1 MKSIIKNKFNIE
13 KYILMIIMIVLIG
26 LPSLKLLSYILYTSG
41 ILYDSFQINQVYLL
55 WLTIPF
61 LFIVYILDIIINNKK
76 INYVDIIIYF
86 LIILSIVSTIF
97 AVDRNI
103 SIYGEHKRNEG
114 LLSIISYYL
123 IFLNLKN
130 ITNKKYVNII
140 IKTIITVGIVQVIY
154 AILQVYTE
162 FNFIKHYSRPYM
174 ASSLSGNP
182 NFFGGYMVMH
192 TLIMFVLYMFK
203 EKKIYLYL
211 SVLFFIGLCLAS
223 STGPFLGLI
232 ITIIFFTIFY
242 RKKIDFKKLFKIL
255 FIYLIIFIVIDLS
268 VKFVQENIFKNSIE
282 DNYNITRELIKK
294 GGTNGFGNGRL
305 ELWKNSLP
313 LINKYWLTGAG
324 LDNFGKV
331 YGVRNGL
338 YFDKAHN
345 VYLQMIITNGLIT
358 LILYLVLCLICCLKS
373 LKLKDELY
381 ISLFIAFVGYSIQA
395 FANISVIDVAPT
407 FFIIFGLLMAKL
419 KQ

>member
-55 WLTIPF
+55 WLMIPF

-97 AVDRNI
+97 AVNRNI
-103 SIYGEHKRNEG
+103 SIYGEYKRNEG

-130 ITNKKYVNII
+130 INNKKYVNII
-140 IKTIITVGIVQVIY
+140 IKTIVTVGIVQVIY
-154 AILQVYTE
+154 AILQVYTQ

-192 TLIMFVLYMFK
+192 TLIMFVLYIFK

-255 FIYLIIFIVIDLS
+255 FIYLITFIVIDLS

-282 DNYNITRELIKK
+282 DNYNITRELKKK

-324 LDNFGKV
+324 LDNFGKI

-345 VYLQMIITNGLIT
+345 VYLQMIITNGLFA
-358 LILYLVLCLICCLKS
+358 LILYLVLCLICCLKN

-407 FFIIFGLLMAKL
+407 FFTIFGLLMAKL